1 MQPAP
6 EHRCTREELASL
18 GARCASITAIS
29 AAAILS
35 IDEEQRI
42 TLFNRGAAESLGY
55 AAEEGLGEP
64 LDILRP
70 EGVRDIHRQHVREFG
85 LSRISARQMGER
97 GRIMG
102 RRMGGELFP
111 ADASISQVEVG
122 GVKIYTAVL
131 RDITAAMHAQE
142 ALRQANNELS
152 ALIAASPL
160 AIVVLDQEERVETWN
175 PAAERLLGWSEAE
188 VLGKAPPHIPS
199 ELYDEY
205 RQIRERALH
214 GMVTTGIQTRRSCK
228 NGSTVAI
235 RISVAP
241 LSGWGG
247 EVRGTIA
254 LLEDESERRQAE
266 EAQRRLTAILEATPD
281 LVSMADPEGHIL
293 YINEAGRRLLGRT
306 DVEISGRIFAEF
318 HPDWAA
324 SLVLREAIPTAIREG
339 SWSGESAILSR
350 DGHEIPVA
358 QVVIAH
364 RNANGQVD
372 YLSTMMH
379 EITAR
384 KQAEEIQQFLIEA
397 SRTLSASI
405 EFDQVLRS
413 ITGIIVPRLA
423 DYCIIDLLT
432 PNDRTEQ
439 PLAVHRDPAKQE
451 LVAQLQSYPARRG
464 HLADSSRVFQTGA
477 PEVVP
482 EVTDAWLRASA
493 SDEEHYHILQQL
505 RPVSELIVPLQVRG
519 EVIGAISCAFAESG
533 RHYSEDSLRLAESL
547 AGRAALAIDNASLY
561 RGLQQALRLRD
572 EVLRIVAHDL
582 RNPLNTISLSTGVLV
597 ESMPPELA
605 AHCGPQLQVIQRA
618 TDRANRL
625 IGDLLDVARMHAGR
639 LSLELHPEETRPLM
653 EEVLALQ
660 QKLAEERG
668 LRLEG
673 RFPEFLPAINC
684 DRDRI
689 LQVFANLIGNA
700 IKFTP
705 RGGTITVGAEP
716 RGDEIR
722 FSVADTG
729 PGIPEDEIPH
739 LFESFWQ
746 ARAGGGEGTGLGL
759 TICKGIITA
768 HGGRIWVESER
779 GAGATFY
786 FTLPLADSGAAS
798 SDDSRPAGN
807 G

>member
-1 MQPAP
+1 
-6 EHRCTREELASL
+6 
-18 GARCASITAIS
+18 
-29 AAAILS
+29 
-35 IDEEQRI
+35 
-42 TLFNRGAAESLGY
+42 
-55 AAEEGLGEP
+55 
-64 LDILRP
+64 
-70 EGVRDIHRQHVREFG
+70 
-85 LSRISARQMGER
+85 
-97 GRIMG
+97 
-102 RRMGGELFP
+102 
-111 ADASISQVEVG
+111 
-122 GVKIYTAVL
+122 
-131 RDITAAMHAQE
+131 
-142 ALRQANNELS
+142 
-152 ALIAASPL
+152 
-160 AIVVLDQEERVETWN
+160 
-175 PAAERLLGWSEAE
+175 
-188 VLGKAPPHIPS
+188 
-199 ELYDEY
+199 
-205 RQIRERALH
+205 
-214 GMVTTGIQTRRSCK
+214 
-228 NGSTVAI
+228 
-235 RISVAP
+235 
-241 LSGWGG
+241 
-247 EVRGTIA
+247 
-254 LLEDESERRQAE
+254 
-266 EAQRRLTAILEATPD
+266 
-281 LVSMADPEGHIL
+281 
-293 YINEAGRRLLGRT
+293 
-306 DVEISGRIFAEF
+306 
-318 HPDWAA
+318 
-324 SLVLREAIPTAIREG
+324 
-339 SWSGESAILSR
+339 
-350 DGHEIPVA
+350 
-358 QVVIAH
+358 
-364 RNANGQVD
+364 
-372 YLSTMMH
+372 
-379 EITAR
+379 
-384 KQAEEIQQFLIEA
+384 
-397 SRTLSASI
+397 
-405 EFDQVLRS
+405 
-413 ITGIIVPRLA
+413 
-423 DYCIIDLLT
+423 
-432 PNDRTEQ
+432 
-439 PLAVHRDPAKQE
+439 
-451 LVAQLQSYPARRG
+451 
-464 HLADSSRVFQTGA
+464 
-477 PEVVP
+477 
-482 EVTDAWLRASA
+482 
-493 SDEEHYHILQQL
+493 
-505 RPVSELIVPLQVRG
+505 LIVPLQVRG

-705 RGGTITVGAEP
+705 KGGTITVGAEP
-716 RGDEIR
+716 RDDEIR